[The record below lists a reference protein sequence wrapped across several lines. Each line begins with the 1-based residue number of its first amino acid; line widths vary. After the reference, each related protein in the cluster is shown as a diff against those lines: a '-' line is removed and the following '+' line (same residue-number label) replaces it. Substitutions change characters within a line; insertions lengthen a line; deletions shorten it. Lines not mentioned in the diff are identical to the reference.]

1 MKTLTK
7 ALFLIAC
14 FSLFAV
20 AGTPAQA
27 QDTEDKQ
34 DYLIVVS
41 NSRDKAANE
50 KVLKDVKSKFED
62 AGMYYDDESKQYYV
76 YVERYYAKT
85 GADYAVWWLKKEHKE
100 LPKVWAKAVPPG
112 AK

>member
-7 ALFLIAC
+7 YFLLVAC
-14 FSLFAV
+14 FTFLSV
-20 AGTPAQA
+20 ASTSAQTQSA
-27 QDTEDKQ
+27 EPK

-50 KVLKDVKSKFED
+50 KVLADVKANFED
-62 AGMYYDDESKQYYV
+62 AGMYYDDTTKQYYV
-76 YVERYYAKT
+76 YVERYYARD

>member
-7 ALFLIAC
+7 YFLLVAC
-14 FSLFAV
+14 FTFLSV
-20 AGTPAQA
+20 AGISAQ
-27 QDTEDKQ
+27 TETEAPK

-50 KVLKDVKSKFED
+50 KVLADVKANFED
-62 AGMYYDDESKQYYV
+62 AGLYYDSETEQYYV

-100 LPKVWAKAVPPG
+100 LPKVWAKPVPPG

>member
-14 FSLFAV
+14 FSFFSI
-20 AGTPAQA
+20 AGTSVQA
-27 QDTEDKQ
+27 QEAEEKQ

-41 NSRDKAANE
+41 NSRSKADNE
-50 KVLKDVKSKFED
+50 KVLNDVKSKFKD
-62 AGMYYDDESKQYYV
+62 AGMYYDEDSKQYYV

-85 GADYAVWWLKKEHKE
+85 GAEYAVWWLKKEHKE

-112 AK
+112 SK

>member
-1 MKTLTK
+1 MKTLTRSF
-7 ALFLIAC
+7 FLIAC
-14 FSLFAV
+14 FALFSV
-20 AGTPAQA
+20 ATTSALAQTA
-27 QDTEDKQ
+27 EEKQ

-50 KVLKDVKSKFED
+50 KVLADVKSKFDD
-62 AGMYYDDESKQYYV
+62 AGMYYDADSKQYYV

-85 GADYAVWWLKKEHKE
+85 GAEYAVWWLKKEHKE

-112 AK
+112 TK